1 MKRLA
6 YFGGAVLALAALLVV
21 LAPLFVDAPAARA
34 EIQRR
39 LAQALQGQVEW
50 QALDLALF
58 PVPHGELRQV
68 RVEIPGKLS
77 AAAENVNV
85 YLALWP
91 LLRGSPEVSSVSVLR
106 PRLRVARTGKSDQPF
121 DYRSALDAAA
131 RALREYAPDMELRI
145 EQATVELADG
155 FFLRE
160 VSARGRTSDKA
171 VELELSAASDWW
183 KRVAAKARLEYAD
196 LAARATAEVA
206 DLELARLQLPVSVEG
221 KVTLK
226 ASATL
231 EKTWQAQV
239 DVTKT
244 DAAIRL
250 DALPWKIEPRTARV
264 TVTPERIV
272 VTGVDGAIGRSAVTG
287 LAAEID
293 LKNMKLTSGA
303 GRATLPI
310 EQWLAWLK
318 LEEITSASGTAEVE
332 LQRLALAF
340 DKPAQADFEAV
351 VTPRNLNATL
361 KSLPMPVSVKSGSVR
376 ATRTRY
382 ALQDVSG
389 TLGASS
395 FSGVAAQLDL
405 KGISSA
411 SGRASVALAEWLP
424 LLKREEIVSVS
435 GSAEVTLNRL
445 ALRFDRPEQADYDA
459 VVAPR
464 KVGAVLKMLPAPV
477 SVDGGTV
484 RIDPKR
490 ARVADVA
497 AAMLDARTRVSGNV
511 GFDGALELALAEG
524 VAGEKLVRW
533 ALGKAEV
540 PARFEPK
547 TPLRFAAQRIAW
559 KPDGALEADARVE
572 FEGGP
577 ALGVALAW
585 RPQLLELRRVAIK
598 DARSDATFSATV
610 AGDLIQ
616 ASFAGTLDGRSIPA
630 MLREPLP
637 GASGT
642 AQGELRATIDRKDP
656 ARTIA
661 EGRLRIA
668 ALDLSWLAGKK
679 AVIERAEIV
688 SDRSATRVSGARFGW
703 EDQYF
708 ELSGEGRR
716 TEQGPVID
724 ARVESAGVDVLRLL
738 PPPNPNA
745 PRRKSSALWPLPVSG
760 RIEMSTA
767 FAQYKDYRVEPLAG
781 VLTLEPQRARL
792 EVKQA
797 RMCGVSFPME
807 IEARPDDNTAA
818 VHVRMKDEP
827 LERAV
832 RCLTGGNLE
841 LTGTA
846 DLSAELRT
854 QGQRPHLLRDM
865 TGTAQAEVRDG
876 RVKKFAL
883 IGNILAFRGI
893 ASLED
898 MQSDGFPFRRMIA
911 KGQFAGGQFRLEEGF
926 FDSSAAR
933 LAANGH
939 IDLLGPNSRLTVLLA
954 PLTTVERVVGAIP
967 LLGDVFGGT
976 MVALPVE
983 VIGDI
988 RNPYVVPLGPRAI
1001 TDQLL
1006 GIFERT
1012 LKLPGKLAVPAE
1024 QPKP

>member
-6 YFGGAVLALAALLVV
+6 YLAGALLVLAVTAV
-21 LAPLFVDAPAARA
+21 LVAPSLVDAPAARA

-39 LAQALQGQVEW
+39 LSHALQGQIEW
-50 QALDLALF
+50 QALELALF
-58 PVPHGELRQV
+58 PVPHGELKQV

-91 LLRGSPEVSSVSVLR
+91 LLRGSPEVSSVTVVRPSLR
-106 PRLRVARTGKSDQPF
+106 IAPARKSDQPF
-121 DYRSALDAAA
+121 DYRGAMDAAA
-131 RALREYAPDMELRI
+131 RALREYAPDMELRVDGAAVQI
-145 EQATVELADG
+145 EGLALRDVNARARTDG
-155 FFLRE
+155 KGVDL
-160 VSARGRTSDKA
+160 
-171 VELELSAASDWW
+171 ELEAASDWW
-183 KRVAAKARLEYAD
+183 KRVAAKARMEYAD
-196 LAARATAEVA
+196 LSARASAELA
-206 DLELARLQLPVSVEG
+206 DFELARLQLPVAVEG
-221 KVTLK
+221 KVSLR
-226 ASATL
+226 ASASL
-231 EKTWQAQV
+231 AESWQAQLEI
-239 DVTKT
+239 TKT
-244 DAAIRL
+244 DAAVKL
-250 DALPWKIEPRTARV
+250 DALPWKIAPRSAQVALVPGRV
-264 TVTPERIV
+264 V
-272 VTGVDGAIGRSAVTG
+272 VSGVDGTLDQSKFTALAV
-287 LAAEID
+287 EID
-293 LKNMKLTSGA
+293 LEGKRLAAGS
-303 GRATLPI
+303 GRATLPL
-310 EQWLAWLK
+310 EQWLPWLK
-318 LEEITSASGTAEVE
+318 LEEVVSASGSVDVQLE
-332 LQRLALAF
+332 RLALAF
-340 DKPAQADFEAV
+340 DQPAQADFEAL
-351 VTPRNLNATL
+351 VTPRNLHATL
-361 KSLPMPVSVKSGSVR
+361 KSIPMPLSVKSGALR
-376 ATRTRY
+376 ATRARY
-382 ALQDVSG
+382 ALHEVAG

-395 FSGVAAQLDL
+395 FSGIAAQLDP

-435 GSAEVTLNRL
+435 GTADVALNRL
-445 ALRFDRPEQADYDA
+445 ALRFERPADADYDA
-459 VVAPR
+459 LLTPR
-464 KVGAVLKMLPAPV
+464 KVSAALKMLPAPV
-477 SVDGGTV
+477 ALDGGT
-484 RIDPKR
+484 I
-490 ARVADVA
+490 RVAAGQARLEKVA
-497 AAMLDARTRVSGNV
+497 ASLLDASALVSGTV
-511 GFDGALELALAEG
+511 GKTIEVAVADG
-524 VAGEKLVRW
+524 VTGERLVRW
-533 ALGKAEV
+533 ALEQAGL

-559 KPDGALEADARVE
+559 KPDRALEADARAD

-585 RPQLLELRRVAIK
+585 RPELLELRRVTIK
-598 DARSDATFSATV
+598 DARSDAAFSATM

-642 AQGELRATIDRKDP
+642 AQGELRATIDRRDP
-656 ARTIA
+656 ARTLA
-661 EGRLRIA
+661 EGRLRIT

-679 AVIERAEIV
+679 ALIERAEIV
-688 SDRSATRVSGARFGW
+688 SDRVATRVSGARFGW
-703 EDQYF
+703 AEQYF
-708 ELSGEGRR
+708 ELSGEARR
-716 TEQGPVID
+716 TDEGPVIE
-724 ARVESAGVDVLRLL
+724 ARIESAGVDVLRLL
-738 PPPNPNA
+738 PPPEPNA

-767 FAQYKDYRVEPLAG
+767 FAQYKGYRIEPLAG

-792 EVKQA
+792 EVSQA

-807 IEARPDDNTAA
+807 IEARPDHNTAA
-818 VHVRMKDEP
+818 VHVAMKDEP

-832 RCLTGGNLE
+832 RCLTGGNVE

-846 DLSAELRT
+846 DLTAELRT

-865 TGTAQAEVRDG
+865 SGSAQAEVRDG
-876 RVKKFAL
+876 RVKKLAL

-898 MQSDGFPFRRMIA
+898 MQSDGFPYRRMTA

-933 LAANGH
+933 LAATGH

-954 PLTTVERVVGAIP
+954 PLTSVERVVGAIP

-988 RNPYVVPLGPRAI
+988 RDPYVVPLGPRAI
-1001 TDQLL
+1001 SDQLL

-1012 LKLPGKLAVPAE
+1012 LRLPGKLAVPE
-1024 QPKP
+1024 HPKP